1 LNERSFIVDN
11 FVYLCLQILNQ
22 TLIKMK
28 NLFNVFAVLIL
39 IAWCVPQ
46 TVCGRKAACFASYM
60 TCEAQN
66 TECAGYVIPD
76 GKEIYIPEELRD
88 NDFTNKDSQWSYYR
102 MACTP
107 NVVCFWEKGFGD
119 DLSKAPDLDGQSM
132 TVDLDNLLAR
142 VEYFYNVYR
151 DMMGFLL
158 PGSKAE
164 KYRMMVMLKYS
175 LEGTAYGG
183 CYDATIGGLWI
194 TPNRVQDKTLNCIAH
209 ELGHSFQIQ
218 IACDGKSQGMGGGIF
233 ETSAQWMLWQVN
245 PRWTTDENYHW
256 EAFKKQTH
264 LSLFHP
270 ENMYHAPFV
279 MEYWSMLHGLTY
291 MADLFR
297 GGKQSEDF
305 AQAYMRMYDVDV
317 KQMGDELL
325 DCYSRLITFDFP
337 DKRKESLR
345 YACELRS
352 EMKDTLDGW
361 RTPVNAPQTYGFN
374 VDEIPLP
381 AIGKTVKVQFRGLP
395 KDVNIGYRYGLV
407 AVDNNNTPT
416 YLGAHSDLKKTL
428 TFKNP
433 GNIKHLY
440 LVVVGCPT
448 KEYKPIFDSAPATYP
463 YIIRYYL

>member
-1 LNERSFIVDN
+1 MKKLFFTIV
-11 FVYLCLQILNQ
+11 C
-22 TLIKMK
+22 
-28 NLFNVFAVLIL
+28 
-39 IAWCVPQ
+39 
-46 TVCGRKAACFASYM
+46 CFASYM

-66 TECAGYVIPD
+66 TECAGYVIPE
-76 GKEIYIPEELRD
+76 GKEIYIPKELRN
-88 NDFTNKDSQWSYYR
+88 NDFTSKDSQWSYYR

-119 DLSKAPDLDGQSM
+119 DLSKAPDLEGKPM
-132 TVDLDNLLAR
+132 TVKLDNLLSR

-183 CYDATIGGLWI
+183 CYDDTIGALWI

-218 IACDGKSQGMGGGIF
+218 IACDGQSQGMGGGIF
-233 ETSAQWMLWQVN
+233 ETSAQWMLWHVN
-245 PRWTTDENYHW
+245 PHWTTDEYYHW
-256 EAFKKQTH
+256 EAYKKQIH

-270 ENMYHAPFV
+270 ENMYHAPYV
-279 MEYWSMLHGLTY
+279 LEYWGMKHGITY
-291 MADLFR
+291 MADMFR
-297 GGKQSEDF
+297 SGKRGEDF
-305 AQAYMRMYDVDV
+305 AQTYMRMYDVDV

-345 YACELRS
+345 YACELKS
-352 EMKDTLDGW
+352 EMKDTLGGW
-361 RTPVNAPQTYGFN
+361 KLPVNTPQTYGFN

-381 AIGKTVKVQFRGLP
+381 AIGKSVKVQFQGLS
-395 KDVNIGYRYGLV
+395 KDSNIGYRYGLV
-407 AVDNNNTPT
+407 AVDGDNTPT
-416 YLGAHSDLKKTL
+416 YLGVHSDLKKTL

-433 GNIKHLY
+433 GNIRKLF
-440 LVVVGCPT
+440 LVVVGCPIR
-448 KEYKPIFDSAPATYP
+448 EYTSEPATYP
-463 YIIRYYL
+463 YMIKY

>member
-1 LNERSFIVDN
+1 MKKRLLT
-11 FVYLCLQILNQ
+11 FVCVFSVLGSLQ
-22 TLIKMK
+22 
-28 NLFNVFAVLIL
+28 
-39 IAWCVPQ
+39 
-46 TVCGRKAACFASYM
+46 
-60 TCEAQN
+60 AQD
-66 TECAGYVIPD
+66 TPSAPGYKLPE

-119 DLSKAPDLDGQSM
+119 DLSKAPDLEGKPM

-151 DMMGFLL
+151 DMMGFIM

-164 KYRMMVMLKYS
+164 RYRMMVMLKYS

-183 CYDATIGGLWI
+183 CYDDVIGALWI

-209 ELGHSFQIQ
+209 EIGHSFQIQ
-218 IACDGKSQGMGGGIF
+218 IACDGQSEGMGGGIF
-233 ETSAQWMLWQVN
+233 ETSAQWLLWQVN
-245 PRWTTDENYHW
+245 PRWTTDEYYHW
-256 EAFKKQTH
+256 EAYKKNLH
-264 LSLFHP
+264 LSLFHF

-279 MEYWSMLHGLTY
+279 LEYWSMLHGLTY
-291 MADLFR
+291 MADMFR
-297 GGKQSEDF
+297 GGKKGEDF
-305 AQAYMRMYDVDV
+305 AQTYMRMYDVDV

-345 YACELRS
+345 YACELQS

-361 RTPVNAPQTYGFN
+361 KKPVNAPQTYGFN

-381 AIGKTVKVQFRGLP
+381 AVGKTVKVQFRGLSTQE
-395 KDVNIGYRYGLV
+395 NTGYRYGLV
-407 AVDNNNTPT
+407 AVDNDNHPT

-433 GNIKHLY
+433 GNIKSLY
-440 LVVVGCPT
+440 LVVVGCPK
-448 KEYKPIFDSAPATYP
+448 KEYMPHSDKTYD
-463 YIIRYYL
+463 YQVKYTY

>member
-1 LNERSFIVDN
+1 MKKRLLT
-11 FVYLCLQILNQ
+11 FVCVFSVLGSLQ
-22 TLIKMK
+22 
-28 NLFNVFAVLIL
+28 
-39 IAWCVPQ
+39 
-46 TVCGRKAACFASYM
+46 
-60 TCEAQN
+60 AQD
-66 TECAGYVIPD
+66 TPSAPGYKLPE

-119 DLSKAPDLDGQSM
+119 DLRKAPDLEGKPM

-151 DMMGFLL
+151 DMMGFIM

-164 KYRMMVMLKYS
+164 RYRMMVMLKYS

-183 CYDATIGGLWI
+183 CYDDVIGALWI

-209 ELGHSFQIQ
+209 EIGHSFQIQ
-218 IACDGKSQGMGGGIF
+218 IACDGQSEGMGGGIF

-245 PRWTTDENYHW
+245 PRWTTDEYYHW
-256 EAFKKQTH
+256 EAYKKNLH
-264 LSLFHP
+264 LSLFHF

-279 MEYWSMLHGLTY
+279 LEYWSMLHGLTY
-291 MADLFR
+291 MADIFR
-297 GGKQSEDF
+297 GGKKGEDF
-305 AQAYMRMYDVDV
+305 AQTYMRMYNVDV
-317 KQMGDELL
+317 KKMGDELF

-345 YACELRS
+345 YACELQS
-352 EMKDTLDGW
+352 EMTDTLGGW
-361 RTPVNAPQTYGFN
+361 KKPVNAPQTYGFN

-381 AIGKTVKVQFRGLP
+381 AVGKTVKVQFRGLSTQE
-395 KDVNIGYRYGLV
+395 NTGYRYGLV
-407 AVDNNNTPT
+407 AVDNDNHPT

-433 GNIKHLY
+433 GNIKSLY
-440 LVVVGCPT
+440 LVVVGCPK
-448 KEYKPIFDSAPATYP
+448 KEYMPHSDKTYD
-463 YIIRYYL
+463 YQVKYT

>member
-1 LNERSFIVDN
+1 MI
-11 FVYLCLQILNQ
+11 LQGS
-22 TLIKMK
+22 
-28 NLFNVFAVLIL
+28 
-39 IAWCVPQ
+39 P
-46 TVCGRKAACFASYM
+46 S
-60 TCEAQN
+60 EAQN
-66 TECAGYVIPD
+66 FIISFVLALTGLLGLSAQNSQQVGYVIPD
-76 GKEIYIPEELRD
+76 GKEIYIPEELRG

-119 DLSKAPDLDGQSM
+119 DLSKAPNLDGQPM
-132 TVDLDNLLAR
+132 TVDLDNLLSR
-142 VEYFYNVYR
+142 LEYFYNVYR

-183 CYDATIGGLWI
+183 SYDDTIGALWI

-218 IACDGKSQGMGGGIF
+218 IACDGLSQGMGGGIY

-245 PRWTTDENYHW
+245 PRWTTDEYYHW
-256 EAFKKQTH
+256 EAFKQNIY

-279 MEYWSMLHGLTY
+279 LEYWSMLHGLTY
-291 MADLFR
+291 MADMFR
-297 GGKQSEDF
+297 GGKQGEDF
-305 AQAYMRMYDVDV
+305 AQTYMRMYNVDV

-345 YACELRS
+345 YACELKS
-352 EMKDTLDGW
+352 EMKDTLGGW
-361 RTPVNAPQTYGFN
+361 MKPVNAPQTYGFN

-381 AIGKTVKVQFRGLP
+381 AVDKTVKVQFRGLS
-395 KDVNIGYRYGLV
+395 KDENIGYRYGFV
-407 AVDNNNTPT
+407 AVDNNNHPT
-416 YLGAHSDLKKTL
+416 YLGAHSETKKAL
-428 TFKNP
+428 TYKNP
-433 GNIKHLY
+433 GNIKKLY

-448 KEYKPIFDSAPATYP
+448 KEYLPHATTTYE
-463 YIIRYYL
+463 YIINIRK

>member
-1 LNERSFIVDN
+1 MKKNLIISFVLASAGL
-11 FVYLCLQILNQ
+11 LCL
-22 TLIKMK
+22 
-28 NLFNVFAVLIL
+28 
-39 IAWCVPQ
+39 
-46 TVCGRKAACFASYM
+46 S
-60 TCEAQN
+60 AQN
-66 TECAGYVIPD
+66 SQQAGYVIPD
-76 GKEIYIPEELRD
+76 GKEIYIPEELRS

-119 DLSKAPDLDGQSM
+119 DLSKAPNLDGQPM
-132 TVDLDNLLAR
+132 TVNLDNLLSR

-183 CYDATIGGLWI
+183 SYDDTIGALWI

-218 IACDGKSQGMGGGIF
+218 IACDGQSQGIGGGIY

-245 PRWTTDENYHW
+245 PRWTTDEYYHW
-256 EAFKKQTH
+256 EAFKQNIH

-279 MEYWSMLHGLTY
+279 LEYWGMLHGLTY
-291 MADLFR
+291 MADMFR
-297 GGKQSEDF
+297 GEKQGEDF
-305 AQAYMRMYDVDV
+305 TQTYMRMYNVGV

-345 YACELRS
+345 YACELKS
-352 EMKDTLDGW
+352 EMKDTIGGW
-361 RTPVNAPQTYGFN
+361 LKPVNAPQTYGFN

-381 AIGKTVKVQFRGLP
+381 AIGKNVKIQFQGLS
-395 KDVNIGYRYGLV
+395 KDANIGYRYGLV
-407 AVDNNNTPT
+407 AVDNDNHPT

-428 TFKNP
+428 TFVNP
-433 GNIKHLY
+433 GNMKRLY

-448 KEYKPIFDSAPATYP
+448 KEYLPQATETFEYMLKVHN
-463 YIIRYYL
+463 R

>member
-1 LNERSFIVDN
+1 MKIKNIILLAAVA
-11 FVYLCLQILNQ
+11 FVSLFRLSAQEVQSSTDYIL
-22 TLIKMK
+22 
-28 NLFNVFAVLIL
+28 
-39 IAWCVPQ
+39 P
-46 TVCGRKAACFASYM
+46 S
-60 TCEAQN
+60 
-66 TECAGYVIPD
+66 
-76 GKEIYIPEELRD
+76 GKEIYIPEELRN
-88 NDFTNKDSQWSYYR
+88 NDFTSKDSQWSYYR

-119 DLSKAPDLDGQSM
+119 DLSKAPDLDGHPM
-132 TVDLDNLLAR
+132 TVDLDNLLSR

-164 KYRMMVMLKYS
+164 RYRMMVMLKYS

-218 IACDGKSQGMGGGIF
+218 IACDGKSQGMGGSMF

-245 PRWTTDENYHW
+245 PRWTTDEYYHW
-256 EAFKKQTH
+256 EAYRKQIH

-297 GGKQSEDF
+297 GGKQGEDF
-305 AQAYMRMYDVDV
+305 AQAYMRMYNVDM
-317 KQMGDELL
+317 QHMGDQLL

-345 YACELRS
+345 YACEMRS

-361 RTPVNAPQTYGFN
+361 KKPVNAPQTYGFN

-381 AIGKTVKVQFRGLP
+381 AVGKTVKVQFRGLSTQE
-395 KDVNIGYRYGLV
+395 NIGYRYGLV
-407 AVDNNNTPT
+407 AVDQDNNPT
-416 YLGAHSDLKKTL
+416 YLGAHSELKKTL
-428 TFKNP
+428 TYKNP
-433 GNIKHLY
+433 GNTTRLY

-448 KEYKPIFDSAPATYP
+448 KEYQPQATATFE
-463 YIIRYYL
+463 YIIKY

>member
-1 LNERSFIVDN
+1 MKKSLLT
-11 FVYLCLQILNQ
+11 FVCV
-22 TLIKMK
+22 T
-28 NLFNVFAVLIL
+28 AVLL
-39 IAWCVPQ
+39 SLQ
-46 TVCGRKAACFASYM
+46 TQQSLCAQPTPLHDGRG
-60 TCEAQN
+60 EGVGLP
-66 TECAGYVIPD
+66 GYALPE

-88 NDFTNKDSQWSYYR
+88 NDFTDSTSQWSYYR

-107 NVVCFWEKGFGD
+107 NVVCFWEKGFGN
-119 DLSKAPDLDGQSM
+119 DLSKAPDLDGHPM

-218 IACDGKSQGMGGGIF
+218 IACDGKSRGMGGSIF

-245 PRWTTDENYHW
+245 PRWTTDEYYHW
-256 EAFKKQTH
+256 EAFRRQIH

-279 MEYWSMLHGLTY
+279 MEYWGMLHGLTY
-291 MADLFR
+291 MADMFR
-297 GGKQSEDF
+297 GGKQDEDF
-305 AQAYMRMYDVDV
+305 VQAYMRMYNVDV

-345 YACELRS
+345 YACEMRS

-361 RTPVNAPQTYGFN
+361 QKPVNAPQTYGFN

-381 AIGKTVKVQFRGLP
+381 SVGKTVKVQFQGLP
-395 KDVNIGYRYGLV
+395 KNDNIGYRYGLV
-407 AVDNNNTPT
+407 AVDNDNNPT
-416 YLGAHSDLKKTL
+416 YLGAHSELKKTL

-433 GNIKHLY
+433 GNTTRLY

-448 KEYKPIFDSAPATYP
+448 KEYIPHSDTTYD
-463 YIIRYYL
+463 YQVKYTK

>member
-1 LNERSFIVDN
+1 MKKLITIIIGLLWCSLAGAQEQPG
-11 FVYLCLQILNQ
+11 Y
-22 TLIKMK
+22 TL
-28 NLFNVFAVLIL
+28 
-39 IAWCVPQ
+39 P
-46 TVCGRKAACFASYM
+46 T
-60 TCEAQN
+60 
-66 TECAGYVIPD
+66 

-88 NDFTNKDSQWSYYR
+88 NDFTNKDSKWSYYR

-107 NVVCFWEKGFGD
+107 NVVCFWEKGFGN
-119 DLSKAPDLDGQSM
+119 DLSKAPDLDGHPM
-132 TVDLDNLLAR
+132 TVDLDNLLSR

-164 KYRMMVMLKYS
+164 EYRMMVMLNYS

-183 CYDATIGGLWI
+183 CYDNTIGALWI

-209 ELGHSFQIQ
+209 EIGHSFQIQ
-218 IACDGKSQGMGGGIF
+218 IACDGQSQGMGGGIF

-256 EAFKKQTH
+256 EAYKKNIH

-279 MEYWSMLHGLTY
+279 LEYWGMLHGLTY
-291 MADLFR
+291 MADMFR
-297 GGKQSEDF
+297 GGRAGEDF
-305 AQAYMRMYDVDV
+305 TQTYMRMYDVDV
-317 KQMGDELL
+317 QKMGNELL

-352 EMKDTLDGW
+352 EMKDTLGGW
-361 RTPVNAPQTYGFN
+361 KTPVNVPQTYGFN
-374 VDEIPLP
+374 VVEIPLP
-381 AIGKTVKVQFRGLP
+381 ADGKAAKVQFQGLS
-395 KDVNIGYRYGLV
+395 KQADIGYRYGLV
-407 AVDNNNTPT
+407 AVDKDNHST
-416 YLGAHSDLKKTL
+416 YLGAHSALKETL
-428 TFKNP
+428 TYTPTSNVK
-433 GNIKHLY
+433 KLY

-448 KEYKPIFDSAPATYP
+448 KAYNPEEPASYP
-463 YIIRYYL
+463 YMIKY